1 LRLPL
6 IQPDPPRLSDMAD
19 ALRRVEASG
28 VFSNGGPAVRAFE
41 ADIAARLFGGLGTCL
56 ATGNATVA
64 LMIALRDAVASWQA
78 RNLSGERPLALMTSF
93 TFAAAAHAALWA
105 GLTPLLCDCDADDWT
120 VSAHE
125 EERLLAL
132 HGDRIAVVVPY
143 AAFGTDIDLDRYR
156 ALADRHGVAVV
167 VDAAASLGT
176 IDAKGRGFGT
186 GCPFPVI
193 FSMHATKPFGV
204 AEGGVIHSTD
214 ADLVDRLRRMTNYG
228 FGALRAAELPGLNA
242 KLPEVI
248 ALMASAQ
255 LDCINRLAE
264 HRAAL
269 HRAYRDELG
278 DGFALQRP
286 RARRQAMQFMPLLLP
301 DHAAPRRAEIM
312 AGLAAHGIGSG
323 SYFNPHLAQ
332 QPHFARTCLIEP
344 TPEADMLGTRMISL
358 PVTDRMDEEDVR
370 EIAGHLQRLCA
381 RPALRSAVPASPVAA
396 STLIVGGGPAGTA
409 LLIAAARE
417 GRLEALAR
425 SGLVLVERSASIGDG
440 ALGGYA
446 IPSDSSA
453 DTFLSAAHT
462 DHHDLSALLDG
473 ESARIVAAHRDRLG
487 VPLHLLGPFLRMVS
501 GRLAEVVRAH
511 GGSVL
516 TGHDVHGAHRTPR
529 GDWRVDLR
537 RADGSRTAIV
547 AGNLVVAT
555 GGEQPLS
562 ALQHEQVGGA
572 SLVGQAGY
580 RLVQSDDLLATGGI
594 DRVAARLDGRRAP
607 RIVVVGGSTS
617 ALATVSLLLKAGL
630 PLGGGAISLLHR
642 RPLRP
647 FYPSAEAAHEDGY
660 DDFDAADICPVSG
673 FVYRLGGFRL
683 DARDLVLRMLG
694 IGGREPDP
702 RVALHRMAEGY
713 DPDALALI
721 ARADLVVSAL
731 GYRPRALPLFGTDG
745 RAIAL
750 QARAPGRMAMVDRH
764 CRLLDG
770 DGRPIPGAYGIGLAA
785 GFVPGGALGGEPS
798 FRGQANG
805 LWLWQND
812 VGSLILDQLAEQA
825 ERAVA

>member
-78 RNLSGERPLALMTSF
+78 RHPSGERPIALMTSF

-105 GLTPLLCDCDADDWT
+105 GLTPLLCDCDPEDWT
-120 VSAHE
+120 VSARE

-156 ALADRHGVAVV
+156 TLADRHGVAVV

-176 IDAKGRGFGT
+176 IGARGRGFGT
-186 GCPFPVI
+186 GCPFPVV
-193 FSMHATKPFGV
+193 FSMHATKPFAV
-204 AEGGVIHSTD
+204 AEGGLIHSTD

-228 FGALRAAELPGLNA
+228 FGATRAADLPGLNA
-242 KLPEVI
+242 KLPEVL
-248 ALMASAQ
+248 ALIASAQ
-255 LDCINRLAE
+255 LDRIDTLAE
-264 HRAAL
+264 HRSAL
-269 HRAYRDELG
+269 HQLYRTELG
-278 DGFALQRP
+278 DGFILQRP
-286 RARRQAMQFMPLLLP
+286 RARRQAMQFLPLLLP
-301 DHAAPRRAEIM
+301 DHAAARRAEIV
-312 AGLAAHGIGSG
+312 AGLAAQGIGSG
-323 SYFNPHLAQ
+323 SYFSPHLAQ
-332 QPHFARTCLIEP
+332 QPHFAQSCLVEP
-344 TPEADMLGTRMISL
+344 TPEADALGARMLSL
-358 PVTDRMDEEDVR
+358 PLTDRMTEADVR

-381 RPALRSAVPASPVAA
+381 RPALRSVVPATPAVA
-396 STLIVGGGPAGTA
+396 STMIVGGGPAGTA

-425 SGLVLVERSASIGDG
+425 SGLVLVERSAGIGDG

-453 DTFLSAAHT
+453 DTFLSAART
-462 DHHDLSALLDG
+462 DHHDLVALLDG
-473 ESARIVAAHRDRLG
+473 EAARMVAAHRDRLG
-487 VPLHLLGPFLRMVS
+487 VPLHLLGPFLRAVS
-501 GRLAEVVRAH
+501 NRLAGVVRAH

-516 TGHDVHGAHRTPR
+516 TGHEVRGARRTPG
-529 GDWRVDLR
+529 GDWRVDLH
-537 RADGSRTAIV
+537 RAYGGRTEIV
-547 AGNLVVAT
+547 VRNLVVAT

-572 SLVGQAGY
+572 SLVGQAGH
-580 RLVQSDDLLATGGI
+580 RLVQSDDLLASGGI
-594 DRVAARLDGRRAP
+594 DRIAARLDGRRAP

-630 PLGGGAISLLHR
+630 PLGHGAIGLLHR

-647 FYPSAEAAHEDGY
+647 FYPSAEAAYADGY

-683 DARDLVLRMLG
+683 DARELVLRMLG

-702 RVALHRMAEGY
+702 RVALHRLADGV
-713 DPDALALI
+713 DPVALALI
-721 ARADLVVSAL
+721 ERADLVVSAL

-750 QARAPGRMAMVDRH
+750 QARAPGRLAMVDRQ
-764 CRLLDG
+764 CRLLDA
-770 DGRPIPGAYGIGLAA
+770 DGRPVAGAFGIGLAA
-785 GFVPGGALGGEPS
+785 GFVPGGTLGGEPS

-812 VGSLILDQLAEQA
+812 VGSLILGQLGEQA